1 MNEAPRKN
9 TVIGLAWLVLIVP
22 VLAVH
27 WRLLAGELPLGG
39 DLISQFI
46 PWRRFALGELTEG
59 RFPWW
64 NPYIFCGTPFAANIQ
79 TSLFYPLN
87 LLHILVRDPERF
99 FSLSIVLHHILAGAG
114 MYLWQRSARART
126 DGDGEQAIGVA
137 AMLGPLAAALIWQW
151 SAFLICHTHDGHLI
165 HLRACAWLPWVFWG
179 QDRLLAKPSAP
190 RLLHLGLPFALTI
203 LGGHIQIPLYAA
215 YLLLAR
221 GLVLEWSGRE
231 RLAQAR
237 GGLRGLG
244 ATFGG
249 LALAG
254 GLAAFVLLPLFE
266 LSLQTSTRVGGASL
280 KLASSDSLPVTHL
293 PLLWTPFLYGD
304 PASPMPGMKYWGGY
318 TGYHELA
325 GYMGIFTWCLI
336 PFAWLGARRGRFR
349 RENGFWLI
357 CMAFGLVGALGQA
370 GGIHTLAY
378 HVLPGYAF
386 FRVPGRL
393 LLIAILGGA
402 VLASRGL
409 DRVGRGGSQK
419 IWPFIPTL
427 VLLGVTVIGLLAVS
441 ATTDRMRSELREI
454 EVERTLR
461 ELQMPKENAPMV
473 RERLPNFLF
482 KDRHAGMAW
491 SFAFAAGWASLSLML
506 LALLSRGA
514 KPGHEWRKGVLAW
527 LAIAVLLA
535 DLLWFASRFVRSA
548 PPETVA
554 QMSALDIPP
563 LAEHRHPSAEGRV
576 LMLDPVILTRDE
588 IKYHPGVK
596 PNRLMNHGIETVRG
610 YDPITLTPFAVFVNR
625 AYGRAFN
632 FAQGGML
639 RFGTAENLAPKACA
653 ALDLGLVVGRQ
664 EIEGWE
670 TVWRDSQGPLVVSRY
685 PGPRARVFLVRDGL
699 HDYGPGTV
707 TVREEH
713 AGRIEVEANTGDEP
727 ALLVWSQVDYPG
739 WQCTVDGKPAPVEA
753 YLDTFVSVALPP
765 GESGV
770 VFEFAPSSFKAGLF
784 LTALSGLGI
793 AILTL
798 RERRRE

>member
-1 MNEAPRKN
+1 MNETLHRN
-9 TVIGLAWLVLIVP
+9 RTTWLVWLVLVAP

-46 PWRRFALGELTEG
+46 PWRRFALGELAEG

-64 NPYIFCGTPFAANIQ
+64 NPYVFCGTPFAANIQ

-87 LLHILVRDPERF
+87 ALHILVREPERF

-114 MYLWQRSARART
+114 MYLWQRNARART
-126 DGDGEQAIGVA
+126 DDEPGTDIGLV
-137 AMLGPLAAALIWQW
+137 LGPLAAALIWQW

-165 HLRACAWLPWVFWG
+165 HLRACAWLPWVFWS
-179 QDRLLAKPSAP
+179 QDRLLARPSAP
-190 RLLHLGLPFALTI
+190 RLLQLGLPFTLMI
-203 LGGHIQIPLYAA
+203 FGGHIQVPLYAA
-215 YLLLAR
+215 YLLLVR
-221 GLVLEWSGRE
+221 GLVLEWSGNE
-231 RLAQAR
+231 RGTRAR

-254 GLAAFVLLPLFE
+254 GLAAFALLPLFE

-280 KLASSDSLPVTHL
+280 KLASSDSLPATHL
-293 PLLWTPFLYGD
+293 PLLWMPFLYGD
-304 PASPMPGMKYWGGY
+304 PTSPMPGLKYWGGY

-325 GYMGIFTWCLI
+325 GYMGILTWCLI
-336 PFAWLGARRGRFR
+336 PFAWLGVRRGRFR
-349 RENGFWLI
+349 RENGFWLV
-357 CMAFGLVGALGQA
+357 CMALGLVGALGQA

-378 HVLPGYAF
+378 HALPGYAF

-402 VLASRGL
+402 VLAGRGL
-409 DRVGRGGSQK
+409 GRVGHGNSRK
-419 IWPFIPTL
+419 VWPYIPTL
-427 VLLGVTVIGLLAVS
+427 VLLGVTGLGLLTVTAM
-441 ATTDRMRSELREI
+441 TERMRDELRTI
-454 EVERTLR
+454 EVERTLH

-473 RERLPNFLF
+473 RERLPDFLF
-482 KDRHAGMAW
+482 EDRHAGIAW
-491 SFAFAAGWASLSLML
+491 GFAFAAGWVSLSLML
-506 LALLSRGA
+506 LALLSREV
-514 KPGHEWRKGVLAW
+514 KPGHEWKRGALAW
-527 LAIAVLLA
+527 LAIAVLLT
-535 DLLWFASRFVRSA
+535 DLLWFATRFVRTA
-548 PPETVA
+548 PAETVA
-554 QMSALDIPP
+554 EMSALDIPP
-563 LAEHRHPSAEGRV
+563 LAEHRYPSEKGRV
-576 LMLDPVILTRDE
+576 LMLDPVILTREE

-625 AYGRAFN
+625 AYDRAFN

-639 RFGTAENLAPKACA
+639 RFGNAERLAPIACA

-670 TVWRDSQGPLVVSRY
+670 TVWRDTQGPLVVSRY

-699 HDYGPGTV
+699 HDYDPGTV

-713 AGRIEVEANTGDEP
+713 AGWIDIEANTGDEP
-727 ALLVWSQVDYPG
+727 ARLVWSQVDYPG
-739 WQCTVDGKPAPVEA
+739 WQCTVNGKPAPLEA
-753 YLDTFVSVALPP
+753 YLDTFVSVDLPP
-765 GESGV
+765 GRSDV
-770 VFEFAPSSFKAGLF
+770 AFDFAPSSFLVGF
-784 LTALSGLGI
+784 LLTGLSGLGI

-798 RERRRE
+798 RERRRG